1 MIIKCDSIWISNKV
15 LYRIWNSAKVC
26 FYPLFRFEINHVNC
40 IIICKPFTF
49 FDTWSTPT
57 WFVYMLEPCY
67 LVKFFF
73 FLTWKENSYCEQ
85 LCNMLYTCIST
96 HDRSDIIVRG
106 YFTKDDSRVPRA
118 TQWWLTYIIQYKSVT
133 SLEYQTKYYIECQ
146 NQIK

>member
-1 MIIKCDSIWISNKV
+1 MYIWLNYNMIIKCDSIWISNKV

-73 FLTWKENSYCEQ
+73 FFNLKRKFILWTTLQYVIYLYFNTWQKWYNCAWIFYQRWFAGTKS
-85 LCNMLYTCIST
+85 NTVMINLYHPI
-96 HDRSDIIVRG
+96 
-106 YFTKDDSRVPRA
+106 
-118 TQWWLTYIIQYKSVT
+118 
-133 SLEYQTKYYIECQ
+133 
-146 NQIK
+146 